1 MSSILILL
9 TIIVNQFAFGP
20 PREKKID
27 SFSQV
32 TQIKGPEA
40 GINLG
45 FIDNRNKYFSN
56 YGKISRKSKLDLD
69 GNTIYENGSV
79 TKLFHPTLL
88 SQDQYKGKLKIEDFM
103 DNYLPEEHILSKKIQ
118 DKLKISDLASHQ

>member
-1 MSSILILL
+1 M
-9 TIIVNQFAFGP
+9 NQFAFGP